1 MSLKSL
7 LKKFKK
13 RLTCRLVRTLCASD
27 GEMRHLAEQ
36 IKVKEQVLNDQRR
49 EYRQLF
55 ESVPCLI
62 TVQNESLELVQFNR
76 EFEEHFRPRVG
87 DRCYQAYKN
96 RTEPCDN
103 CPVME
108 TFRDGKPH
116 ASEQSGVTNTGETCY
131 WTLRTAPIT
140 GADGK
145 VKQVMEIAVDI
156 TEQILAEQQLV
167 QAGKMAT
174 LGEMATGVAHELN
187 QPLSVI
193 KSASNYIMRKV
204 KAGESIPGEIMMTMT
219 EEIDGQV
226 SRAEKIINHMREFG
240 RKSDNIKEKADVN
253 RALLK
258 ALDIFKEQLM
268 LHQIGVV
275 QHLDHDLP
283 MIPADENRL
292 EQVFIN
298 LLLNAR
304 DAIEERFEHQD
315 QSAESDKQIFLTTRV
330 SDKWVIIEIEDTG
343 TGISPGIADKIFD
356 PFFTT
361 KAAGKGTGLGLSI
374 GYRIIKDYGGTITLD
389 KERLT
394 GALFTIRFPFISH
407 TNL

>member
-1 MSLKSL
+1 M

-13 RLTCRLVRTLCASD
+13 GLASRLARVLGGPD
-27 GEMRHLAEQ
+27 GEMRQLTEK
-36 IKVKEQVLNDQRR
+36 IKVKEQVLNEQRR

-76 EFEEHFRPRVG
+76 EFEEHFHPRIG
-87 DRCYQAYKN
+87 ERCYQAYKD

-108 TFRDGKPH
+108 TFKDGQPH
-116 ASEQSGVTNTGETCY
+116 TSEQSGVTNTGQACY

-145 VKQVMEIAVDI
+145 VKRVMEIAVDI
-156 TEQILAEQQLV
+156 TEQIIAEQQLV

-193 KSASNYIMRKV
+193 KSAANYIMRKV
-204 KAGESIPGEIMMTMT
+204 KANEPIPDEIMTTMT

-226 SRAEKIINHMREFG
+226 NRAEKIINHMREFG
-240 RKSDNIKEKADVN
+240 RKSDNVKEKADVN
-253 RALLK
+253 RALVK
-258 ALDIFKEQLM
+258 ALDIFKEQLT
-268 LHQIGVV
+268 LRHIEVV
-275 QHLDHDLP
+275 PHLDRDLP
-283 MIPADENRL
+283 MILADENRL

-304 DAIEERFEHQD
+304 DAIEERFEQKD
-315 QSAESDKQIFLTTRV
+315 QTAESAKQIFVTTRV
-330 SDKWVIIEIEDTG
+330 SDKRVVIEIEDTG
-343 TGISPGIADKIFD
+343 TGIPPEVGDKIFD

-374 GYRIIKDYGGTITLD
+374 GYRIIKDYGGTISAD
-389 KERLT
+389 KGRAN
-394 GALFTIRFPFISH
+394 GALFTIQFPFLS
-407 TNL
+407 NQ

>member
-1 MSLKSL
+1 M
-7 LKKFKK
+7 
-13 RLTCRLVRTLCASD
+13 
-27 GEMRHLAEQ
+27 GQ
-36 IKVKEQVLNDQRR
+36 
-49 EYRQLF
+49 
-55 ESVPCLI
+55 P
-62 TVQNESLELVQFNR
+62 
-76 EFEEHFRPRVG
+76 
-87 DRCYQAYKN
+87 
-96 RTEPCDN
+96 
-103 CPVME
+103 
-108 TFRDGKPH
+108 
-116 ASEQSGVTNTGETCY
+116 CY

-145 VKQVMEIAVDI
+145 VKRVMEIAVDI

-204 KAGESIPGEIMMTMT
+204 KAGEPISDEIMVTMT

-226 SRAEKIINHMREFG
+226 NRAEKIINHMREFG
-240 RKSDNIKEKADVN
+240 RKSENIKEKADVN

-258 ALDIFKEQLM
+258 ALDIFREQLM
-268 LHQIGVV
+268 LHRIEVV

-283 MIPADENRL
+283 RILADENRL

-304 DAIEERFEHQD
+304 DAIEERFEHQN
-315 QSAESDKQIFLTTRV
+315 QSDESGKQIFLTTRV
-330 SDKWVIIEIEDTG
+330 SGKWVVIEIEDTG
-343 TGISPGIADKIFD
+343 TGIPPGIADKIFD

-374 GYRIIKDYGGTITLD
+374 GFRIIKDYGGTITLD

-394 GALFTIRFPFISH
+394 GALFTIRFPFICQ
-407 TNL
+407 TN